1 MACAHFFFSFRFFA
15 TNTASSSSLINTTYI
30 NHFSLHR
37 LGQRRKRDRFT
48 SRRVVYAMFRS
59 ELNSI
64 FGGIKLIF
72 LEQGTR

>member
-1 MACAHFFFSFRFFA
+1 MACAHFFSFRFFA

-30 NHFSLHR
+30 NHFFLHR

-48 SRRVVYAMFRS
+48 SRRVVYAMFRR